1 MKSPRDI
8 TEGEAEGVRVALL
21 RMGGC
26 GRRNVPVEPFAEM
39 GKAGTCVGGKGTP
52 FFAEKGPGRVKKHFF
67 RLSPGCRGGGPAL
80 SPLLSN
86 GAHSVYAGGETGR
99 SPPGRSGINPTVRR
113 YL

>member
-39 GKAGTCVGGKGTP
+39 GKAGNLRRREGGHLFLLK
-52 FFAEKGPGRVKKHFF
+52 KGRV
-67 RLSPGCRGGGPAL
+67 
-80 SPLLSN
+80 
-86 GAHSVYAGGETGR
+86 E
-99 SPPGRSGINPTVRR
+99 
-113 YL
+113 

>member
-1 MKSPRDI
+1 M
-8 TEGEAEGVRVALL
+8 
-21 RMGGC
+21 
-26 GRRNVPVEPFAEM
+26 M

-52 FFAEKGPGRVKKHFF
+52 FFAEKEPGRVMKRFF
-67 RLSPGCRGGGPAL
+67 RLAPGCRGGGPAL

-99 SPPGRSGINPTVRR
+99 APPGRSGINPTVRR